1 MLSQI
6 LGLEAASH
14 PHHPV
19 QHLPNNITNLQD
31 FRGLL
36 RKELPPNWAS
46 WFGFCSVISTS
57 TAVKSAQSV
66 LGTCLICCS
75 HSHRATAQPKM
86 GVRGWSQGRRAWGN
100 TLALKFGEKS

>member
-31 FRGLL
+31 LRGLL

-46 WFGFCSVISTS
+46 WFGFLLC
-57 TAVKSAQSV
+57 
-66 LGTCLICCS
+66 
-75 HSHRATAQPKM
+75 H
-86 GVRGWSQGRRAWGN
+86 
-100 TLALKFGEKS
+100 